1 MATQVLLVEDSQVFA
16 KLITDSFSALGA
28 DKYEV
33 VHVDRLQDAAAVL
46 GARTFDVALT
56 TLTIPDSDGIL
67 SVVGM
72 QREAPDLPILVLMSE
87 EDDALAEDAIRAGA
101 KDYLLKTSCDS
112 HTLRRAVT
120 YAIERQQFDA
130 EKGNVEN
137 HDPVTGLPNR
147 TLFADRLEGVIVQA
161 SRRSHNF
168 ALHFIGIENLKGV
181 SDALGH
187 PAGEELL
194 RGVAARL
201 KELLQKGDILSDFG
215 GEMFVLLQS
224 QLENREV
231 AGQLAEKIIA
241 VLKQPFD
248 IEDKEV
254 PASATIG
261 IAIYPRDGETTEK
274 LFESADQA
282 FRAAREA
289 GAGTWQI
296 FDDGLNGRLRMR
308 KDLEEELRNA
318 IDAAELAVHYQPQI
332 DLKTGKIVSV
342 EALVRW
348 QKSDGVFVAP
358 LEFIPIAEL
367 TGLIKPLGRFV
378 LQKSCEELAEW
389 RRTTDAALKVSV
401 NVSPVQVREGGLVA
415 EVVQVLEKTG
425 LPADAV
431 ELEIGESA
439 LMKMDEAQT
448 RDVMA
453 MLRAKGVG
461 INLDDFG
468 TAYASLDY
476 IQRFPFTKLK
486 VDRSFV
492 NLINVD
498 ANATEIVRAIVQLG
512 RAKHLAIVAEGVETA
527 EQRDFLKAEG
537 CDMAQGYYFFRPVPP
552 SEIAGLLR
560 ADAQQQ
566 GTDRPLEVEA
576 QSSAAS

>member
-16 KLITDSFSALGA
+16 KLITDSFSALGE

-46 GARTFDVALT
+46 GARSFDVALT

-72 QREAPDLPILVLMSE
+72 QREAPNLPILVLMSE
-87 EDDALAEDAIRAGA
+87 EDDALAEEAVRAGA

-112 HTLRRAVT
+112 QTLRRAVT

-137 HDPVTGLPNR
+137 HDPITGLPNR
-147 TLFADRLEGVIVQA
+147 TLFADRLEGVMVQA

-168 ALHFIGIENLKGV
+168 ALHVIGIDNLKGV

-201 KELLQKGDILSDFG
+201 KDLSQKGDILADFG
-215 GEMFVLLQS
+215 GEMFVLIQS

-282 FRAAREA
+282 LRAARET
-289 GAGTWQI
+289 GTGSWQI
-296 FDDGLNGRLRMR
+296 SDNGLNGRLRMR
-308 KDLEEELRNA
+308 KDLEEELRKA
-318 IDAAELAVHYQPQI
+318 IDGEALAVHYQPQI
-332 DLKTGKIVSV
+332 SLKTGKIVSV

-378 LQKSCEELAEW
+378 LQKSCEELVEW
-389 RRTTDAALKVSV
+389 RRTTDAALKISV
-401 NVSPVQVREGGLVA
+401 NISPVQVREGGLVA

-439 LMKMDEAQT
+439 LMNMDEAQT

-453 MLRAKGVG
+453 TLRAKGVG
-461 INLDDFG
+461 ISLDDFG
-468 TAYASLDY
+468 TAYASLGY

-492 NLINVD
+492 DLINVD

-512 RAKHLAIVAEGVETA
+512 QAKHLTIVAEGVETA

-537 CDMAQGYYFFRPVPP
+537 CDMAQGYYFFRPVPA

-576 QSSAAS
+576 RSSAAS